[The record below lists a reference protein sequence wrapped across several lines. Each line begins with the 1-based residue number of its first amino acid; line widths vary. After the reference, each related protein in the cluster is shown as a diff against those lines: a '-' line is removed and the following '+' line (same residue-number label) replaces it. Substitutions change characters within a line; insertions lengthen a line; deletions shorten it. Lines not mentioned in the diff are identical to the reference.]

1 MTINLEKLNNYKQ
14 EITFLINRKGKIFY
28 HKIDLFHD
36 HEDLLFENKDEV
48 GEYDVCRLV
57 YDPNSDDAS
66 FCGIPGISASMNVR
80 FNNLP
85 FELKSTHLNAI
96 ENWVKQYDD
105 IVKYAEEHKDEY
117 SSDNAAQFVRSMNRM
132 YVALYKNDK
141 NKRAS
146 WEQVCKT
153 WYKWQQQYPVLK
165 WLDADEECTKLDQS
179 DLVGV
184 FFEPRDQEAIND
196 YLQDCIYR
204 AEERYKRISIEKCSS
219 FIEEKPVEM
228 PGSTETHK
236 SFRIEQKMDL
246 ARFIEVSNQIIQDSG
261 EPGALYFTIGGQL
274 LYSVITRIAE
284 RACEIKDEEILQ
296 LLQKLKMVEPI
307 EGEDSEKTRVL

>member
-14 EITFLINRKGKIFY
+14 EITFLIDKQAKIYY

-36 HEDLLFENKDEV
+36 HEDLIFENRIKEFN
-48 GEYDVCRLV
+48 VCRLV

-66 FCGIPGISASMNVR
+66 FCGIPGISASMNVM
-80 FNNLP
+80 FDALP

-96 ENWVKQYDD
+96 ENWIKQYDE
-105 IVKYAEEHKDEY
+105 IVEYSEEHATEY
-117 SSDNAAQFVRSMNRM
+117 DPDHTAQFIRSMNRIFM
-132 YVALYKNDK
+132 AQHLDVLGNFE
-141 NKRAS
+141 N
-146 WEQVCKT
+146 VCKE
-153 WYKWQQQYPVLK
+153 WQKWKKSYPVLK
-165 WLDADEECTKLDQS
+165 YLDEEKEIYKLQES
-179 DLVGV
+179 GLIGQ
-184 FFEPRDQEAIND
+184 FFKTADKEEYND

-204 AEERYKRISIEKCSS
+204 AEEKYKRISIEKCSS

-274 LYSVITRIAE
+274 LYSVIARIAE
-284 RACEIKDEEILQ
+284 RACEIKDGEILR
-296 LLQKLKMVEPI
+296 LLQKLKMVEPV
-307 EGEDSEKTRVL
+307 EGQDNEIC